1 MPVPHLSVLA
11 AKSLKVA
18 VETKP
23 SAVAEVLPEARNP
36 TMIAPRAGPSV
47 AVATRIR
54 RRPSSRNDIPVAGVE
69 RTTPMPHVV
78 TTGAGGATGR
88 RMEAATSEVAVAG
101 TRIVAAGV
109 RRMII
114 AVTAGVDVGVMII
127 AETSA
132 AIMTGTMIAVDA
144 AAVGTATAK
153 RGKNV
158 ARRSTPISPNTCRST
173 TRKRSSSMA

>member
-1 MPVPHLSVLA
+1 
-11 AKSLKVA
+11 
-18 VETKP
+18 
-23 SAVAEVLPEARNP
+23 
-36 TMIAPRAGPSV
+36 
-47 AVATRIR
+47 
-54 RRPSSRNDIPVAGVE
+54 
-69 RTTPMPHVV
+69 
-78 TTGAGGATGR
+78 
-88 RMEAATSEVAVAG
+88 MEAATSEVAVAG

-127 AETSA
+127 AVTSA
-132 AIMTGTMIAVDA
+132 ALMTGTMTAVDA